1 MSQLLF
7 IQAYNNLFSILVCKS
22 KGVTF
27 HVEFLINLIPFG
39 EVRRPFIMNIPT
51 SKKLITC
58 KLGCIYT
65 IDASVKKRTNK
76 LRDSSQRL
84 NYNIPKPFC
93 KIKEPP
99 ILEAYHGKNKRLK
112 ERQRLLVNSR
122 PFSINIFYTNGIWKF
137 LPNITTAQCHDEVG
151 HYLREMPPVPASNLS
166 TPSLK
171 WCELKLMLYD
181 YFN

>member
-22 KGVTF
+22 KGMTF
-27 HVEFLINLIPFG
+27 HVEFLINLIPVG
-39 EVRRPFIMNIPT
+39 EVRRPSLHNEHPFPT

-84 NYNIPKPFC
+84 NYNIPKPFF

-99 ILEAYHGKNKRLK
+99 ILEAYGKNKRLK

-122 PFSINIFYTNGIWKF
+122 PFSISIFIPMVFGNSYLILQQHNVTMRLGTICEKCRLYPQVIWAFFLSNG
-137 LPNITTAQCHDEVG
+137 V
-151 HYLREMPPVPASNLS
+151 NL
-166 TPSLK
+166 
-171 WCELKLMLYD
+171 
-181 YFN
+181 N